1 MSGRVSSV
9 SRNSPPTRSVGG
21 LAARRHLRRQR
32 ILLAVAILVFLFF
45 CAAIYGLWQPDVRIS
60 VVEVQGT
67 DVPLAT
73 IAKESMRGS
82 YFGIIP
88 RDSIFF
94 FSATRIRADI
104 STAYPDIV
112 AVSIFRNGFSSIS
125 ITANNRV
132 PIARWCGAPPD
143 IVEVSSLVSSA
154 SDCYFFDANGFI
166 YTATST
172 IQPLNAFTVYES
184 LAASEG
190 ERIGS
195 ILPHAEK
202 FPAAFDFA
210 RQLTTLGSP
219 ISLIILR
226 NDEVDYYFESGVRV
240 TYLLGD
246 EQNAFTALISAK
258 AQINLS
264 DPTLKYIDVRFPGK
278 IYLKRIE
285 SPQ

>member
-9 SRNSPPTRSVGG
+9 SRNSPSTRLVGG
-21 LAARRHLRRQR
+21 LTARRHLRRRR
-32 ILLAVAILVFLFF
+32 ILFAVFILAFLFL
-45 CAAIYGLWQPDVRIS
+45 CAVIYGLWQPGVRVS
-60 VVEVQGT
+60 LVEVQGT

-73 IAKESMRGS
+73 IAKESMQGN

-94 FSATRIRADI
+94 FSAARIRADI

-112 AVSIFRNGFSSIS
+112 AVSIFRNGFSGIS

-143 IVEVSSLVSSA
+143 VAGISSLVSVV
-154 SDCYFFDANGFI
+154 SDCYFFDANGFV
-166 YTATST
+166 YAATST
-172 IQPLNAFTVYES
+172 TQPLNSFTIYES
-184 LAASEG
+184 LSASE
-190 ERIGS
+190 EDIIGS
-195 ILPHAEK
+195 TLPHAEK

-219 ISLIILR
+219 ISFIIFR
-226 NDEVDYYFESGVRV
+226 NDEVDDYFESGVRV

-278 IYLKRIE
+278 IYLKRVDP
-285 SPQ
+285 PQ